1 MVKSKFIDILQDKS
15 EKDKLV
21 FDVVNKNDEVLGT
34 IYYHSK
40 WRKFVFDCESAF
52 FDDEC
57 LNVIS
62 GYLSWLT
69 NTKKRGFLKEK
80 TE

>member
-1 MVKSKFIDILQDKS
+1 MLKSKYVDIIRDKD
-15 EKDKLV
+15 EKDELV
-21 FDVVNKNDEVLGT
+21 FDVVNKKDEVLGR

-62 GYLSWLT
+62 SYLTWLT
-69 NTKKRGFLKEK
+69 LTKKRGLLKESSR
-80 TE
+80 